1 MADGPRPDFC
11 VVGLGNPGGEY
22 ERTRHNAGF
31 QVLDRLAARK
41 TIDIRRPE
49 FEALTARAEL
59 GRSMVLL
66 VKPQTFMNASGRS
79 AAAALAELGLEPE
92 RMLVVYDDL
101 DLPVGRLR
109 LRSEGGAGGH
119 RGVAS
124 LLQELGTT
132 VFPRLRVGIGRPA
145 EGSTVLEHVLQP
157 FRADEEAAVD
167 AAIDRAADAVEA
179 VVRDGMVRAM
189 EAFNGR

>member
-124 LLQELGTT
+124 LIQELGTT

-179 VVRDGMVRAM
+179 VVRDGMIRAM

>member
-1 MADGPRPDFC
+1 MAGGPRPDFC

-22 ERTRHNAGF
+22 ESTRHNVGF

-66 VKPQTFMNASGRS
+66 VKPQTFMNASGLS
-79 AAAALAELGLEPE
+79 AAAALADLGLKPE
-92 RMLVVYDDL
+92 RLLVVYDDL

-109 LRSEGGAGGH
+109 IRTEGGDGGH

-124 LLQELGTT
+124 LIQELATT
-132 VFPRLRVGIGRPA
+132 TFARLRVGIGRPA

-157 FRADEEAAVD
+157 FSVGEQKDVD
-167 AAIDRAADAVEA
+167 ATVDRAADAVEA
-179 VVRDGMVRAM
+179 VVRDGVVHAM

>member
-124 LLQELGTT
+124 LIQELGTT